1 MLVASALLLLRYCSR
16 SLFLPAVEAV
26 AALITQRPRITLR
39 QEAAAAQVM
48 EVAQPPVMAVRAA
61 TVRVP
66 ERVQVPV
73 QALVAERVQA
83 QAQVQAQVQDRGQ
96 AQAQEAMAAEAPEM
110 ATRAVAAPLP
120 LASIRYWVMPVKQ

>member
-1 MLVASALLLLRYCSR
+1 M
-16 SLFLPAVEAV
+16 
-26 AALITQRPRITLR
+26 
-39 QEAAAAQVM
+39 
-48 EVAQPPVMAVRAA
+48 AQPPVMAVRAA

-73 QALVAERVQA
+73 QALVAE
-83 QAQVQAQVQDRGQ
+83 QVQAQVQDRGQ

>member
-83 QAQVQAQVQDRGQ
+83 QVQDRGQAQ

>member
-83 QAQVQAQVQDRGQ
+83 QVQVQDRGQAQ

>member
-83 QAQVQAQVQDRGQ
+83 QVQDRGQ

>member
-39 QEAAAAQVM
+39 QEAAAAQMM
-48 EVAQPPVMAVRAA
+48 EVAQPPVMA
-61 TVRVP
+61 VRVP

-83 QAQVQAQVQDRGQ
+83 QVQERG
-96 AQAQEAMAAEAPEM
+96 QAQEAMAAEAPEM